1 MRVAVSTRACTLESE
16 SLRNLADRQQMRLLE
31 KNTPR
36 QLVFLI
42 DLAICTLSVLIAY
55 QLRFNFHVPASEV
68 VTYAWV
74 FPFVVSVRAAT
85 FLIFR
90 TYRGIIR
97 YTSSRDTIRILGT
110 LSVGSMCM
118 AISNPLAFWLS
129 GSYTLPFSI
138 IIIDFLITAFLMI
151 SGRLLVKEI
160 YLELQ
165 NPNSAKTGVVI
176 YGAGEA
182 GLIAKRTLDRD
193 RGTRYKVVAFID
205 DDIRKSGNKMEGI
218 TIRSGNELDAVLA
231 DAQARHLIIA
241 VQQLSDERKQEI
253 VESGLRNKVHVMRVP
268 PVSSWING
276 ELSFRQIR
284 RVSIDDL
291 LGRDSIRLSMDSIRG
306 ALQGKTVL
314 VTGAAGSIGSEL
326 VRQISRFG
334 PARVVMLDMAESPLY
349 ELELEL
355 SEQHN
360 DTLVEPVI
368 GDVRNRERMRRVFE
382 AFHPDIVFHAAAYK
396 HVPVME
402 LNPSE
407 AILNNVIG
415 TRITADLSR
424 EYGVS
429 RFVMISTDKAVN
441 PTNIMGASKRIAE
454 LYTQALNS
462 LEGTRF
468 ITTRFG
474 NVLGSNGSVIPRF
487 KKQIEEGQV
496 ITVTHPEITRYFM
509 TISEAC
515 QLVLEA
521 GSTGKGG
528 EIFIF
533 DMGQPVRIDELARK
547 MVRLSGLEV
556 GKDISIR
563 YTGLRPGEKLY
574 EELLADQE
582 NTLPTHHDKIM
593 IAKVRTSD
601 LTQISEDIELLESLF
616 DKQDNLKLVAVM
628 KRIVPEF
635 ISNNS
640 EYSTLDEIR
649 ENS

>member
-1 MRVAVSTRACTLESE
+1 
-16 SLRNLADRQQMRLLE
+16 MRLLE

-110 LSVGSMCM
+110 LGVGSLCM
-118 AISNPLAFWLS
+118 AVSNPLAFWFS

-151 SGRLLVKEI
+151 SGRLLVKEV

-218 TIRSGNELDAVLA
+218 TIRAGNELDAVLA
-231 DAQARHLIIA
+231 DAEARHLIIA
-241 VQQLSDERKQEI
+241 VQQLSDERKQQI
-253 VESGLRNKVHVMRVP
+253 VEAGLRNQIHVMRVP

-291 LGRDSIRLSMDSIRG
+291 LGRDTIQLSMDSIRG
-306 ALQGKTVL
+306 ELQGKTVL

-355 SEQHN
+355 SEQYTE
-360 DTLVEPVI
+360 TLVEPVI
-368 GDVRNRERMRRVFE
+368 GDVRNRERMRRVFD

-402 LNPSE
+402 L
-407 AILNNVIG
+407 IG

-547 MVRLSGLEV
+547 MIRLSGLEV

-563 YTGLRPGEKLY
+563 YTGLRPGEKLF

-601 LTQISEDIELLESLF
+601 LSQISEDIDLLESLF
-616 DKQDNLKLVAVM
+616 DKQDNLKLVGVM

-640 EYSTLDEIR
+640 VYSTLDETR
-649 ENS
+649 VNT